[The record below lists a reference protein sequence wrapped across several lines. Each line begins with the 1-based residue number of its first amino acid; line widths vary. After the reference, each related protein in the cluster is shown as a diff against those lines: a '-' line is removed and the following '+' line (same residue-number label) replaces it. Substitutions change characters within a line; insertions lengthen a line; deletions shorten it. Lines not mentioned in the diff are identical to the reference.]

1 MSRLFKLSLAVLALS
16 VPTLGWTQ
24 GKIAVVDV
32 QGAILQ
38 TDVAQKRVDEIRN
51 GEEFKKNKLMNR
63 TKRARTSLVLIS
75 MTMKTSTEHT
85 LYQQRQYYCQSVK

>member
-1 MSRLFKLSLAVLALS
+1 LEKNVSRLFKLSLAVLALS

-51 GEEFKKNKLMNR
+51 GEEFKKNKAEYESFR
-63 TKRARTSLVLIS
+63 PKAKRYSRRSR
-75 MTMKTSTEHT
+75 KT
-85 LYQQRQYYCQSVK
+85 QR